1 MTAAE
6 VDSFKDRAKGEPV
19 VGHYTAVVWA
29 NTTDVGCGFIE
40 RDVVMSGDTYV
51 GQV

>member
-1 MTAAE
+1 MTTRE
-6 VDSFKDRAKGEPV
+6 VDSFRGRDKGEPV

-29 NTTDVGCGFIE
+29 DTTDVGCGFME
-40 RDVVMSGDTYV
+40 RDVVMGGKTYV